1 MLMIIDLNRYEELS
15 SSGMGKVA
23 GGMPCEQ
30 AAQLADALDAEA
42 GVWLKLGYQ
51 GAADYC
57 GTLAMGIAAGACGSP
72 I

>member
-1 MLMIIDLNRYEELS
+1 
-15 SSGMGKVA
+15 MGKVA